1 MEKDPK
7 LNERTEEVQEI
18 ISRMPSAFGIKIS
31 IFVAFI
37 VAVMLS
43 FGWIVKYPDVVNG
56 SVTIN
61 ANTTPIKL
69 VANSSGK
76 LNLNGFKDQD
86 KVREGDYVAVIQNPA
101 NTADMR
107 HVAKLLTSLNLKE
120 KLQINTLKVFP
131 RNVSLGEINIKY
143 YTFLNALSQSI
154 QHYNENLYD
163 QQDIAL
169 RQMVQGYQ
177 RDILITK
184 ERLKVSEQNLALVRK
199 NHTKDSTL
207 LAKKVL
213 SEVDNDR
220 SVISLLNA
228 KDAYQNILRDNSNA
242 GNQLRVTE
250 NQISQNHLQKIIKE
264 KQLEMDLITAFSELE
279 DYIKN
284 WEQKYVLKSPISG
297 RVQFLK
303 FYRDGQYV
311 QSSENVFTIVPED
324 SNVLGQMTLPAW
336 GAGKVRVNQEV
347 IIKLDNYPYME
358 YGSIKGIVSS
368 IAMTTTSVTTNNGP
382 IETYMVNISL
392 PDKLKTNYGSVLNF
406 KFEIKGSGEIITNE
420 RRLVERLFDNL
431 KYKYQE

>member
-7 LNERTEEVQEI
+7 LTERTEEVQEI
-18 ISRMPSAFGIKIS
+18 ISRMPNAFGFKIS
-31 IFVAFI
+31 LFVAFI

-43 FGWIVKYPDVVNG
+43 FGWIIKYPDVVNG

-61 ANTTPIKL
+61 ANITPVKL
-69 VANSSGK
+69 VSNSSGK
-76 LNLNGFKDQD
+76 LNLNGFADQD
-86 KVREGDYVAVIQNPA
+86 KVHEGDYIAIIQNPA
-101 NTADMR
+101 STTDMR
-107 HVAKLLTSLNLKE
+107 RVSNLLASFNLRG
-120 KLQINTLKVFP
+120 KLQVGTLRAFP

-154 QHYNENLYD
+154 QHYSKNLYD

-169 RQMVQGYQ
+169 RQMTKAYS
-177 RDILITK
+177 RDILISQ
-184 ERLKVSEQNLALVRK
+184 ERLKVSKQNLALIQK
-199 NHTKDSTL
+199 NQTKDSTL
-207 LAKKVL
+207 LVKKVL
-213 SEVDNDR
+213 SEFDNDR

-228 KDAYQNILRDNSNA
+228 KDAYQNTLRENSNA
-242 GNQLRVTE
+242 NNQLQVTE
-250 NQISQNHLQKIIKE
+250 NQISQNQLQKLIKE
-264 KQLEMDLITAFSELE
+264 KQLEMDLITSFSELE

-284 WEQKYVLKSPISG
+284 WEQKYVLKSPING

-303 FYRDGQYV
+303 FWRDGQYV
-311 QSSENVFTIVPED
+311 QSSESVFTIVPED
-324 SNVLGQMTLPAW
+324 SNVLGQMSLPAW
-336 GAGKVRVNQEV
+336 GAGKVKVNQEV

-358 YGSIKGIVSS
+358 YGSIKGMVSS

-382 IETYMVNISL
+382 VETYLVNISL

>member
-7 LNERTEEVQEI
+7 LTERTEEVQEI
-18 ISRMPSAFGIKIS
+18 ISRMPNAFGFKIS
-31 IFVAFI
+31 LFVAFI

-43 FGWIVKYPDVVNG
+43 FGWIIKYPDVVNG

-61 ANTTPIKL
+61 ANITPVKL
-69 VANSSGK
+69 VSNSSGK
-76 LNLNGFKDQD
+76 LNLNGFADQD
-86 KVREGDYVAVIQNPA
+86 KVHEGDYIAIIQNPA
-101 NTADMR
+101 STTDMR
-107 HVAKLLTSLNLKE
+107 RVSNLLASFNLRGKP
-120 KLQINTLKVFP
+120 QVGTLRAFP

-154 QHYNENLYD
+154 QHYSKNLYD

-169 RQMVQGYQ
+169 RQMTKAYS
-177 RDILITK
+177 RDILISQ
-184 ERLKVSEQNLALVRK
+184 ERLKVSKQSLALIQK
-199 NHTKDSTL
+199 NQTKDSTL
-207 LAKKVL
+207 LVKKVL
-213 SEVDNDR
+213 SEFDNDR

-228 KDAYQNILRDNSNA
+228 KDAYQNTLRENSNA
-242 GNQLRVTE
+242 NNQLQVTE
-250 NQISQNHLQKIIKE
+250 NQISQNQLQKLIKE
-264 KQLEMDLITAFSELE
+264 RQLEMDLITSFSELE

-284 WEQKYVLKSPISG
+284 WEQKYVLKSPLNG

-303 FYRDGQYV
+303 FWRDGQYV
-311 QSSENVFTIVPED
+311 QSSESVFTIVPED
-324 SNVLGQMTLPAW
+324 SNVLGQMSLPAW
-336 GAGKVRVNQEV
+336 GAGKVKVNQEV

-368 IAMTTTSVTTNNGP
+368 IAMTTTAVTTNNGP
-382 IETYMVNISL
+382 VETYLVNISL